1 MTFQTIII
9 YLSIAFFL
17 VGGIGA
23 IYRTI
28 KGPSIVDRTIGLDTL
43 ITIFISVII
52 ADIILRGQEERLSIL
67 LVLALLSL
75 LELLLL
81 QNMSRGSHSI
91 RTNGCDRDYKT
102 GRDPWKITRQTPS
115 FSSYSFLA
123 AFSHLQQ
130 ELAL

>member
-67 LVLALLSL
+67 LVLALLSFIGTVAIAKYV
-75 LELLLL
+75 
-81 QNMSRGSHSI
+81 SG
-91 RTNGCDRDYKT
+91 
-102 GRDPWKITRQTPS
+102 ITLNQDKRMR
-115 FSSYSFLA
+115 
-123 AFSHLQQ
+123 
-130 ELAL
+130 